1 MRMAEKIENKQ
12 DEINWNDSLDYTYS
26 SIKDTMI
33 ETINFIEGRYRTKSK
48 DEVIETG
55 IRWLEFC
62 KEDLVV
68 IGSRPAIGKTSF
80 ILSLISEFILN
91 KNIPVG
97 LVTPGTIERDIGIR
111 LLAINSEVPIQKIRS
126 GMMRIA
132 ELEKVQKTAN
142 VLFEA
147 PLYFFDEPNCSFK
160 NLKDNVLKMALE
172 EHIQLLFIDGFKYIQ
187 EIIDADTEN
196 YRIRL
201 AKLLTEFKALAMEL
215 HIPIILTLDLPATK
229 NNEEPTI
236 QDLRKN
242 MIIADKADKI
252 LFLHRNRLYDYRV
265 NYQDAELITIKNTAG
280 PYGTFPLHF
289 YPITCKFSYKEDN

>member
-1 MRMAEKIENKQ
+1 MTEKTEIKKN
-12 DEINWNDSLDYTYS
+12 EINWNDELDYTYS
-26 SIKDTMI
+26 SIKDTMF
-33 ETINFIEGRYRTKSK
+33 ETITIIEDRYRTKSK

-68 IGSRPAIGKTSF
+68 LGARPSIGKTSF
-80 ILSLISEFILN
+80 ILSLISEFIIN

-111 LLAINSEVPIQKIRS
+111 LLAINSEVALPKIRS
-126 GMMRIA
+126 GMMKIA
-132 ELEKVQKTAN
+132 ELKKVQEISN

-147 PLYFFDEPNCSFK
+147 PLYFYDEPNCSFK

-187 EIIDADTEN
+187 EIIDADSEN
-196 YRIRL
+196 YRTRL
-201 AKLLTEFKALAMEL
+201 ARLLTEFKALAMDL

-252 LFLHRNRLYDYRV
+252 LFLHRNRLYDDCV
-265 NYQDAELITIKNTAG
+265 KYQDAELITIKNTAG
-280 PYGTFPLHF
+280 LYGTFPLHF
-289 YPITCKFSYKEDN
+289 YPIIAKFISV